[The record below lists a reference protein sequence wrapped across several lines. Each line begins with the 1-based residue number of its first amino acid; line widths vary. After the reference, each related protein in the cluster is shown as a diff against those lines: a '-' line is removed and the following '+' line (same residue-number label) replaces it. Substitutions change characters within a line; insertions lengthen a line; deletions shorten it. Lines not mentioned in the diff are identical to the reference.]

1 VIAREGR
8 RAPGPGVGHTGAI
21 ADLAGVL
28 DTELT
33 ARIAASD
40 EAALSEAYRRH
51 AAASRSLAIRLVR
64 DRSLAEEVVQ
74 EVFTRLWTRAE
85 QFDGDRGSLRS
96 YLLAQTHG
104 RSLDVVRSESSRRRR
119 EAKDALQVRDQH
131 DDVEHEVIRNSVVDE
146 VRAALATL
154 PENERA
160 PVELAYLGGLPY
172 REVAIQLGIPEG
184 TAKSRIRSGL
194 SRLRK
199 AMEAANRRD

>member
-1 VIAREGR
+1 MGSSQTWQASWT
-8 RAPGPGVGHTGAI
+8 ASSP
-21 ADLAGVL
+21 
-28 DTELT
+28 

-51 AAASRSLAIRLVR
+51 SGASRSLALRLVR
-64 DRSLAEEVVQ
+64 DRSLADEVVQ
-74 EVFTRLWTRAE
+74 EVFTRLWIRAD

-104 RSLDVVRSESSRRRR
+104 RSLDIVRSESSRRRR
-119 EAKDALQVRDQH
+119 EARDAFQARTQH
-131 DDVEHEVIRNSVVDE
+131 DDVEREVIRNSVVDD

-154 PENERA
+154 PENERQ

-172 REVAIQLGIPEG
+172 REVAVRLGIPEG

-194 SRLRK
+194 SRLRT
-199 AMEAANRRD
+199 AMEAGNVAERPD

>member
-131 DDVEHEVIRNSVVDE
+131 DDVEREVIRNSVVDE

>member
-1 VIAREGR
+1 M
-8 RAPGPGVGHTGAI
+8 
-21 ADLAGVL
+21 AGLL

-131 DDVEHEVIRNSVVDE
+131 DDVEREVIRNSVVDE

-199 AMEAANRRD
+199 AIEAANRGD